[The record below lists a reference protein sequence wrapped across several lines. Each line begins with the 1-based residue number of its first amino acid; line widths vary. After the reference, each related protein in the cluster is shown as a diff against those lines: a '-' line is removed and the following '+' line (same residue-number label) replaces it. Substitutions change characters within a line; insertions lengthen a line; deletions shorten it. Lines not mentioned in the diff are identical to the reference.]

1 MKKGK
6 PIDRIVD
13 STGCLTQEALR
24 LYLTGTAGRKEKELM
39 DQHLKGCSFC
49 REALDG
55 YAAMG
60 DPEKFGRNVE
70 SLKQGIR
77 KHIQKEEPKAV
88 SLIYRRR
95 YVVLAAAASLLLLA
109 GLFSVFRYYPAMRKN
124 LSGNHLAENVKTSA
138 DSGLKDSATVTIRP
152 QVSEK
157 KEGLP
162 QPKKSAPR
170 KMARTGEESN
180 PAPAIKV
187 PATDAPV
194 EITSAER
201 KVSLDTT
208 GEKSAGKADDHQAVA
223 GIAVTPSADSRSL
236 SETVVARKMTISGN
250 SRQLTIQT
258 GEKREKGNQE
268 IYVVVEEMPTFR
280 GKGMDEFEKYIRET
294 MRYPAEARKQ
304 GIEGTVQ
311 VSFIVDTDG
320 RLSDV
325 TVIRSANPLL
335 DTEALR
341 VVKSSPEWKPGLQNG
356 KAVKVQLSVS
366 VRFRAE

>member
-1 MKKGK
+1 MKTGK

-13 STGCLTQEALR
+13 SKGCLTQEALR
-24 LYLTGTAGRKEKELM
+24 LYLTGTAGREEKELM
-39 DQHLKGCSFC
+39 DRHLKGCSFC
-49 REALDG
+49 REAFDG

-60 DPEKFGRNVE
+60 DPGEFSRNVE

-77 KHIQKEEPKAV
+77 KHVQKEETKVV

-95 YVVLAAAASLLLLA
+95 YVVLVGAASIFLLA
-109 GLFSVFRYYPAMRKN
+109 GLFSVFRYYPAMRRN
-124 LSGNHLAENVKTSA
+124 LSGNRLAENVKTVA
-138 DSGLKDSATVTIRP
+138 DSGLKDTATVNIRP
-152 QVSEK
+152 RAPEK
-157 KEGLP
+157 IEVLP
-162 QPKKSAPR
+162 QPKRSGAR
-170 KMARTGEESN
+170 NMARTEEESN
-180 PAPAIKV
+180 PASAIKV
-187 PATDAPV
+187 TATDAPV

-208 GEKSAGKADDHQAVA
+208 GEKSVGKADDHQAVA

-236 SETVVARKMTISGN
+236 SETVVARKMSISGN
-250 SRQLTIQT
+250 SRQLTIQP
-258 GEKREKGNQE
+258 GEKRTKENQE
-268 IYVVVEEMPTFR
+268 IYFVVEEMPTFR

-294 MRYPAEARKQ
+294 VRYPAEARKQ
-304 GIEGTVQ
+304 GTEGTVQ

-325 TVIRSANPLL
+325 KVLHSADPLL
-335 DTEALR
+335 DKEALR
-341 VVKSSPEWKPGLQNG
+341 AVKSSPEWKPGLQNG